1 MIDDNA
7 KTIAAAGAAAAAAT
21 SAAATTFCL
30 AEKTMFG
37 ESRI

>member
-7 KTIAAAGAAAAAAT
+7 KTIAAAGAAAAT

>member
-7 KTIAAAGAAAAAAT
+7 KTIAAAAAAAAAT